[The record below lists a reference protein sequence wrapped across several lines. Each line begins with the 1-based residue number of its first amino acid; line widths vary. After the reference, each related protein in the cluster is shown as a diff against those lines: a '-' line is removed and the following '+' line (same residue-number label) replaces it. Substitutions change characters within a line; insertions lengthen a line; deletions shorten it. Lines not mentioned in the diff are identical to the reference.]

1 MHLKGNHS
9 ARVGFLTR
17 QGPDMK
23 PKRTSFDAAA
33 LRVLEELVNSTW
45 AIIQARHPFRNLE
58 MDPNLQTELRQK
70 LFILAEN
77 HGLTN
82 LDKLQRLALQA
93 VSQPPTFLQP

>member
-33 LRVLEELVNSTW
+33 LRVLEELVDLPGLSSKR
-45 AIIQARHPFRNLE
+45 AIPFAIWKWTRTFKRNFARSSSFSLRITALLILINFR
-58 MDPNLQTELRQK
+58 
-70 LFILAEN
+70 
-77 HGLTN
+77 G
-82 LDKLQRLALQA
+82 
-93 VSQPPTFLQP
+93 